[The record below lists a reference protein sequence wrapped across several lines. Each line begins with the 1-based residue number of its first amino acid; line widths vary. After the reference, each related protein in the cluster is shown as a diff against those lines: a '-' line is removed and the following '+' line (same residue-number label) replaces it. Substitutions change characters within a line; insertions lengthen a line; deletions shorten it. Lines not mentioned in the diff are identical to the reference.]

1 MIRVVQV
8 PEIVLISVVFMAVVA
23 AILIAANLVPDKK
36 RDS

>member
-1 MIRVVQV
+1 MIRVVEV
-8 PEIVLISVVFMAVVA
+8 PEMVLITVVIMAVFA